1 MSNLSDLANLS
12 NLSSLSSP
20 TATSCPANTPSLTTT
35 SGTATASRPLNSPGA
50 PSPLVVL
57 VVGQVPPP
65 VNGQSLM
72 IQEFLSGSYDG
83 LRLVHV
89 PLRFSRSTAEIGAF
103 DLRKIWVLLGTI
115 ADIARARFRTAATVL
130 YYPPAGP
137 NLVPVLRDLVL
148 LGATRWLFKK
158 TSFHFHAA
166 GLAAI
171 YPRLPLPLKPLFW
184 LAYNKPDL
192 AIFTTAATSAEATI
206 LHARARAI
214 VPCGIHDEA
223 ASTTSD
229 GTALRKDPATP
240 TLLFAGILCEGKG
253 LMTLLRACERLY
265 RAGTPFRLVC
275 IGAFDSSEFEQQVRD
290 FIRIAG
296 IASHIDLRGVVVG
309 AEKTELFRSVDIFC
323 FPSHYV
329 SESFGVVLIEAMCFS
344 LPIVATRW
352 RGIPEVTG
360 EEGSFLV
367 EVRDDA
373 ALAARLG
380 ELLQSPALRAEMGHR
395 NRARYLEHF
404 TMQTYRHGMSTAL
417 QKLAS

>member
-1 MSNLSDLANLS
+1 
-12 NLSSLSSP
+12 
-20 TATSCPANTPSLTTT
+20 
-35 SGTATASRPLNSPGA
+35 
-50 PSPLVVL
+50 VVL

-72 IQEFLSGSYDG
+72 IQEFLSGTYEG
-83 LRLVHV
+83 IRLVHV

-103 DLRKIWVLLGTI
+103 DLRKIWVLLATI
-115 ADIARARFRTAATVL
+115 ADIVRARFRTGATVL

-148 LGATRWLFKK
+148 LTATRWLFKK

-166 GLAAI
+166 GLATI

-192 AIFTTAATSAEATI
+192 AIFTTAATSAEATT
-206 LHARARAI
+206 LRAGARSI

-223 ASTTSD
+223 SSANSD
-229 GTALRKDPATP
+229 DIVLRKDPATP

-253 LMTLLRACERLY
+253 LMTLLRACDRLH

-275 IGAFDSSEFEQQVRD
+275 IGAFDSPEFEQQARDLVRTAGLEACID
-290 FIRIAG
+290 F
-296 IASHIDLRGVVVG
+296 RGVVLG
-309 AEKTELFRSVDIFC
+309 AEKTALFRSVDIFC

-360 EEGSFLV
+360 EQGSFLV
-367 EVRDDA
+367 EMRDDA
-373 ALAARLG
+373 ALAAKLR
-380 ELLQSPALRAEMGHR
+380 ELLQNPMLRTEMGRR
-395 NRARYLEHF
+395 NRARYLERF
-404 TMQTYRHGMSTAL
+404 TMQTYREGMAGAL
-417 QKLAS
+417 QQLAS